1 MRRKSLTPLGETEM
15 EVLHL
20 VWELGQ
26 ATVAD
31 VRARMLEHRQV
42 AYTTVMTVMKNLAD
56 KGYLTFE
63 KDGVTYVYSAA
74 RRPEEVRQSLLGEL
88 MQKVF
93 KGSPGALVQTLVASE
108 KLSEAQREE
117 IRQIISRME
126 EDDADLH

>member
-20 VWELGQ
+20 VWELRR

-31 VRARMLEHRQV
+31 VRTRMLKHRDV

-56 KGYLTFE
+56 KGYLQFDKE
-63 KDGVTYVYSAA
+63 GVTYIYSAA
-74 RRPEEVRQSLLGEL
+74 RAPEDVRQSLLGEL

-108 KLSEAQREE
+108 QLSDAEREE
-117 IRQIISRME
+117 IKRIIDQME
-126 EDDADLH
+126 DDDADPR